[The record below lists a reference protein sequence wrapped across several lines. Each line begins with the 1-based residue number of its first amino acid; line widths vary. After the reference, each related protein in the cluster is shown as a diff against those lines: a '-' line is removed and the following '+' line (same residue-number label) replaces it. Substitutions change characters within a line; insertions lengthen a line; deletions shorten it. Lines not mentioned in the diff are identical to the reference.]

1 MDQAIL
7 RRAHSAQTH
16 IDSRLSSF
24 PSPSPPICTLPTP
37 ISLPLTQLNRL
48 SPVTDV
54 GQPHSRSQFYIETC
68 SLCLSVV
75 SSLTLLPLFHLFY
88 MHFFLP
94 LGPFHCTSNF
104 YPNFSCTGKSKEFL
118 QKVLHQVISNY
129 R

>member
-1 MDQAIL
+1 MDINVLRSVFLTFFLDQGCAEEGMNTMDQAIL

-68 SLCLSVV
+68 SLCLSLA

-88 MHFFLP
+88 MHFFPPSGPIP
-94 LGPFHCTSNF
+94 L
-104 YPNFSCTGKSKEFL
+104 Y
-118 QKVLHQVISNY
+118 
-129 R
+129 